1 MIFIVIVFRHSLA
14 KNCEKDAYSGR
25 WSNDFYM
32 KDTRSEESMGEKS
45 SFEELY
51 ARDLLD
57 IEQIRSNEQA
67 FGADE

>member
-1 MIFIVIVFRHSLA
+1 MV
-14 KNCEKDAYSGR
+14 
-25 WSNDFYM
+25 
-32 KDTRSEESMGEKS
+32 EKS